1 MSPRRP
7 RRRARR
13 RSRAR
18 PVVLLVG
25 ALIVLALLV
34 GGLAQV
40 SRQSQG
46 YDAASNRSLA
56 VQGSVVAQQS
66 NVTAAQLRTFMSTF
80 STQTRQ
86 GLQLGLDT
94 AVQQTATQS
103 ASAAAAARST
113 SAGTI
118 GTDFATVFADRAQ
131 SMSELRAAVDGFLG
145 MQPAAAPGTGEAD
158 ASTPGDGAAQLSA
171 TQAAQRIAAAGGL
184 LAQADRLY
192 RSVQRELAGAAGHGR
207 LPKSVWVA
215 DAGAW
220 GPATVAAQID
230 VLATSPTLAPTHY
243 LALRTVRLTPPA
255 LPTAPG
261 ASPALSVISPTTQL
275 GVTVVVANNGSVT
288 EPRSTVRF
296 TLANQT
302 SASGNSTTRSETAAL
317 AAGASVTL
325 PTVNFGV
332 KPGTT
337 YLLTVSVV
345 LPAGQT
351 VVPATLNQA
360 LEVAPAT

>member
-1 MSPRRP
+1 M
-7 RRRARR
+7 
-13 RSRAR
+13 
-18 PVVLLVG
+18 
-25 ALIVLALLV
+25 IVLALLV
-34 GGLAQV
+34 GGLAEV

-66 NVTAAQLRTFMSTF
+66 NATAAQLRTFMSTF
-80 STQTRQ
+80 SKQTRQ
-86 GLQLGLDT
+86 GLQVGLNT
-94 AVQQTATQS
+94 AVQQTANQS

-113 SAGTI
+113 SLGTI

-131 SMSELRAAVDGFLG
+131 SMSELRGAVEGLLG
-145 MQPAAAPGTGEAD
+145 MRPAADPDTGAAD
-158 ASTPGDGAAQLSA
+158 SSTPGDGAAQLSA
-171 TQAAQRIAAAGGL
+171 TQATDRIAAAGAM

-192 RSVQRELAGAAGHGR
+192 GSVRRELGGAVGHGR
-207 LPKSVWVA
+207 LPKSVWVTEP
-215 DAGAW
+215 GAW
-220 GPATVAAQID
+220 EPGTISSQID
-230 VLATSPTLAPTHY
+230 VLAGSPILASTHY

-255 LPTAPG
+255 LPAAPG
-261 ASPALSVISPTTQL
+261 ASPAVSVISPTTQL

-288 EPRSTVRF
+288 EPRATVRF
-296 TLANQT
+296 TLADQ
-302 SASGNSTTRSETAAL
+302 SPASGVSTTHSETVAL
-317 AAGASVTL
+317 AAGASATL
-325 PTVNFGV
+325 PTVTFGV

-351 VVPATLNQA
+351 VVPATLEQA